1 MSCQD
6 PLSLEANRRVISRKL
21 ETRLRLEECIA
32 ESDLIGI
39 FQEGV
44 GLVVRVDVEEDRH
57 VDLLTRVE
65 PLLLETEALDLVEV
79 GPGLKRNHIVGRN
92 PVDRSE
98 IFYIETSRCR
108 PVVTCLWDSSRCK
121 RRVPSLPG
129 GRAPL
134 AAGDGSSIFRKI
146 IQKIFPKSHLD

>member
-1 MSCQD
+1 MSSQD
-6 PLSLEANRRVISRKL
+6 SLSLEANRRVISRKL
-21 ETRLRLEECIA
+21 ETGLRLKECIA

-57 VDLLTRVE
+57 VDLLPRVE

-79 GPGLKRNHIVGRN
+79 GPGLERNHIVGRN

-98 IFYIETSRCR
+98 ISYIEKS
-108 PVVTCLWDSSRCK
+108 LQFYCK
-121 RRVPSLPG
+121 I
-129 GRAPL
+129 A
-134 AAGDGSSIFRKI
+134 
-146 IQKIFPKSHLD
+146 

>member
-57 VDLLTRVE
+57 IDLLTRVK

-79 GPGLKRNHIVGRN
+79 GPGLERNHIVGRN

-108 PVVTCLWDSSRCK
+108 SQSLLVCGILRSVEGESRLS
-121 RRVPSLPG
+121 RVDVHHWLLGTEVPS
-129 GRAPL
+129 
-134 AAGDGSSIFRKI
+134 SEK
-146 IQKIFPKSHLD
+146 